1 MLAQRKKD
9 TGKYWKKNNNYSFHA
24 IVDSMDSIISSGK
37 SASIGI
43 KGCNGTSGDEPNSF
57 QLYSYVSKQDEIVT
71 DNSNIDKEIVH
82 NAYSKINI
90 GYTEGDDANS
100 VTSNVDLCTEIEG
113 ATIIWSSDK
122 PDVISE
128 TGIVTRSDETNI
140 VRLTAVI
147 KSNDFSMDID
157 FEVRVVKNIYEG
169 YNTDYIYDMDSLEL
183 LYI

>member
-1 MLAQRKKD
+1 MGLVTRID
-9 TGKYWKKNNNYSFHA
+9 DYCIF
-24 IVDSMDSIISSGK
+24 VSME
-37 SASIGI
+37 
-43 KGCNGTSGDEPNSF
+43 N
-57 QLYSYVSKQDEIVT
+57 LLVIVT

-90 GYTEGDDANS
+90 GYAEGDDANS

-113 ATIIWSSDK
+113 ATVIWSSDK

-128 TGIVTRSDETNI
+128 TVIVTRSDETNI

-183 LYI
+183 LYIMMIRIIWKYI

>member
-1 MLAQRKKD
+1 MGLVTRID
-9 TGKYWKKNNNYSFHA
+9 DYFIFVSMKNLL
-24 IVDSMDSIISSGK
+24 V
-37 SASIGI
+37 
-43 KGCNGTSGDEPNSF
+43 
-57 QLYSYVSKQDEIVT
+57 IVT

-90 GYTEGDDANS
+90 GYAEGDDANS

-113 ATIIWSSDK
+113 ATVIWSSDK

-128 TGIVTRSDETNI
+128 TVIVTRSDETNI

-183 LYI
+183 LYIMMIRIIWKYI